1 MRKEAMNMIA
11 ALYTHGRCVTGR
23 HHGEAFE
30 KLSDRERD
38 DQLLSGF
45 LDTATGKFVTD
56 GIYFYLK
63 HLLLI
68 RHGDCEDGTDPP
80 INSAGAEHL
89 RHLGECL
96 SHLDLAGYLCFTS
109 PLRRC
114 RQSAAILSSQAHMHF
129 SVEDD
134 IREWEDGEP
143 LEDFRQRIVHVIEHL
158 PSKALLITHCDFILH
173 LAYIATGESL
183 HFENRSVPNASV
195 TVIHDDKVLCV
206 GQAGEVLEKSQH
218 TLI

>member
-1 MRKEAMNMIA
+1 MIA

-30 KLSDRERD
+30 KLSDTERD
-38 DQLLSGF
+38 EELLSGF
-45 LDTATGKFVTD
+45 LDTETGKFVTD

-63 HLLLI
+63 RLLLI
-68 RHGDCEDGTDPP
+68 RHGEYEPEGDDPP
-80 INSAGAEHL
+80 INNDGVEHL

-96 SHLDLAGYLCFTS
+96 SHLDLGGYLCYTS

-129 SVEDD
+129 TVDDD
-134 IREWEDGEP
+134 IREWEDNEP
-143 LEDFRQRIVHVIEHL
+143 LEHFRQRIVHVIEHL
-158 PSKALLITHCDFILH
+158 PSKALLLTHCDFILH

-183 HFENRSVPNASV
+183 HFENRAVPTGSV
-195 TVIHDDKVLCV
+195 TVIHDDKILCV
-206 GQAGEVLEKSQH
+206 GQEAEVLENSQAM
-218 TLI
+218 LL